1 MADSGIMN
9 RRTSVHDDDQKQST
23 SDMFKD
29 ILSQKRNMIMSKLT
43 SFDSDVSISCKRFL
57 FLASKFGVSKNKMQL
72 FGQII
77 MFRG

>member
-1 MADSGIMN
+1 MN

-43 SFDSDVSISCKRFL
+43 SFDSEVSNYLHIVVATYSKNFK
-57 FLASKFGVSKNKMQL
+57 FSASKFGVHNK
-72 FGQII
+72 
-77 MFRG
+77 